1 MKTRLQFIYG
11 CIFSFYEDVLTEEI
25 LKSNPSSSRK
35 KEQALILQ
43 MIEGLFININF
54 SFEFAIVHLLL
65 FMVFSVRPIH

>member
-43 MIEGLFININF
+43 RIEGLFININF